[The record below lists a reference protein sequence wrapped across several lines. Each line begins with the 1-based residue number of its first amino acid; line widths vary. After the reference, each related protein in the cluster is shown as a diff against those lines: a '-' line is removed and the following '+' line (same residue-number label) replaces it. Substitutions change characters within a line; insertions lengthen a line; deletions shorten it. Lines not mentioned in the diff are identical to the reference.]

1 MKTEEVKPENLE
13 LGEEEETTD
22 EGIVEFT
29 TREELIGCSY
39 NCIMAVSDM
48 DTGMMSKVDAMR
60 VKRIIRR
67 SLRILDEMSKEMYD
81 ELFDDR
87 NEEEED

>member
-1 MKTEEVKPENLE
+1 MSEELK
-13 LGEEEETTD
+13 LGEAEEPEQ
-22 EGIVEFT
+22 EAEFELT

-48 DTGMMSKVDAMR
+48 DTGMMSKIDAMR